1 MHAQRKVLMHSIFL
15 VSIYQPPFAGHNK
28 VDPPLPP
35 KGSLTVGYG
44 SGGEVPRIFK
54 LGKNQNVEV
63 GFLKLFLSTE
73 YVDLS
78 DIEQLT
84 PFEWIKEKGVITA
97 EPPKKLLW
105 DTILATCVLRKK

>member
-1 MHAQRKVLMHSIFL
+1 M
-15 VSIYQPPFAGHNK
+15 
-28 VDPPLPP
+28 
-35 KGSLTVGYG
+35 GYG

-84 PFEWIKEKGVITA
+84 PFTDDLLRPVEKAQPWRI
-97 EPPKKLLW
+97 LLW
-105 DTILATCVLRKK
+105 DTLLVTAVIRRNDE

>member
-1 MHAQRKVLMHSIFL
+1 M
-15 VSIYQPPFAGHNK
+15 YQPPFAGPNN

-44 SGGEVPRIFK
+44 SGGEVPRIFN
-54 LGKNQNVEV
+54 LYKNQNVEV

-78 DIEQLT
+78 DIEQLS
-84 PFEWIKEKGVITA
+84 PFTGTTRTFGRA
-97 EPPKKLLW
+97 EGPRTRRSMW
-105 DTILATCVLRKK
+105 DTILITVVVRKDRR